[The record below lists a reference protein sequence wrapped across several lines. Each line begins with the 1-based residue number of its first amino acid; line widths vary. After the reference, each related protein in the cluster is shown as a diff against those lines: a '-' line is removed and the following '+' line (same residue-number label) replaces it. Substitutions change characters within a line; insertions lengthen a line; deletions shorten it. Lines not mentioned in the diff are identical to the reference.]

1 MATSGTLKAQ
11 ERRAR
16 ILAQLEQ
23 DGTVQLDEVAIG
35 LDVSTMTVRRDLE
48 DLEADG
54 LLRRVR
60 GGAVAAVGP
69 RRFSERTA
77 LRSRAKQIIARK
89 AVALIPPAGA
99 IALDASTTAGTIG
112 SAIGSRSG
120 LTVATNSYEN
130 FAAVRALNGVTPILV
145 GGEPDP
151 ATDSFVGLIACDSAA
166 SMLYHRFFASAS
178 AVDSTHGTSEVS
190 LAEIQVKRAFAHAAR
205 EIVLCV
211 DSSKLGQQ
219 SVALG
224 FTFAEIAIMITELD
238 AADPRLDAYRDLV
251 EII

>member
-11 ERRAR
+11 ERRLR
-16 ILAQLEQ
+16 ILASLER
-23 DGTVQLDEVAIG
+23 DGTVQLDEIASG
-35 LDVSTMTVRRDLE
+35 LEVSTMTVRRDLE
-48 DLEADG
+48 DLEAEG

-77 LRSRAKQIIARK
+77 VHSRAKQVIARK

-99 IALDASTTAGTIG
+99 IALDASTTTGTIG
-112 SAIGSRSG
+112 SAVGARSG

-130 FAAVRALNGVTPILV
+130 FAAVRSFDGVTAVLV

-151 ATDSFVGLIACDSAA
+151 ATDSFVGLIACSSAS
-166 SMLYHRFFASAS
+166 SMLYHRFFTSAS
-178 AVDSTHGTSEVS
+178 AVDATHGTSEVS

-205 EIVLCV
+205 ETVLCV

-224 FTFAEIAIMITELD
+224 FTFADIAIMITELD
-238 AADPRLDAYRDLV
+238 PGDARLDAYREAV
-251 EII
+251 ELI